1 MIVKKN
7 YSVLYVPGINERAMK
22 KASSL
27 RSDAIIFDLEDS
39 VSSELK
45 DRARTLVR
53 KSLSEYDYGERLIV
67 IRINRLDTPWGE
79 DDIKSMVGIHIDAL
93 CVPKVES
100 AEELE
105 FVRSALE
112 IEFKL
117 KIPIWAMI
125 ETPKG
130 VLDIV
135 DIASVQGLEA
145 IVMGTTDLSH
155 ELGLE
160 NRPGGKRSGLHY
172 SLSQCVLAAKS
183 VGIKIFD
190 GVFLDLTDIEGF
202 KAECEEAK
210 DLGFDGKTL
219 IHPSQV
225 EIANDIFGASIE
237 DIERAR
243 RIILAWEEAT
253 AEGKAV
259 AVVDDQLIESMHVEE
274 AKRLV
279 ELHS

>member
-135 DIASVQGLEA
+135 DIASVRGLEA

-202 KAECEEAK
+202 KAQCEETK

>member
-1 MIVKKN
+1 MGKT
-7 YSVLYVPGINERAMK
+7 R
-22 KASSL
+22 
-27 RSDAIIFDLEDS
+27 IIAETGAGQHGVATATVAARQGLEC
-39 VSSELK
+39 VI
-45 DRARTLVR
+45 
-53 KSLSEYDYGERLIV
+53 YMGE
-67 IRINRLDTPWGE
+67 E
-79 DDIKSMVGIHIDAL
+79 DIKSMVGTHIDAL

-112 IEFKL
+112 IQFKL

-135 DIASVQGLEA
+135 DIISVRGLEA

-160 NRPGGKRSGLHY
+160 NRSGGKRSGLQY

-190 GVFLDLTDIEGF
+190 GVFLDLTDLEGF

-225 EIANDIFGASIE
+225 EIANDIFGTSIE
-237 DIERAR
+237 DIKRAR
-243 RIILAWEEAT
+243 KIILAWEEAT

-274 AKRLV
+274 AKQLV

>member
-1 MIVKKN
+1 MIHKKY
-7 YSVLYVPGINERAMK
+7 YSVLYVPGVNERAMK
-22 KASSL
+22 KASSFP
-27 RSDAIIFDLEDS
+27 SDAIIFDLEDS
-39 VSSELK
+39 VSPEQK

-53 KSLSEYDYGERLIV
+53 KSLSECDYGERSV
-67 IRINRLDTPWGE
+67 VVRINRLDTEWGE
-79 DDIKSMVGIHIDAL
+79 DDIKSMVGANIDAL

-100 AEELE
+100 AKELE
-105 FVRSALE
+105 FIRSALE
-112 IEFKL
+112 IQFKL
-117 KIPIWAMI
+117 KMPIWAMI

-135 DIASVQGLEA
+135 DITSVRGLEA

-155 ELGLE
+155 ELGLK
-160 NRPGGKRSGLHY
+160 NRSGGKRSGLHF

-183 VGIKIFD
+183 AGIKIFD
-190 GVFLDLTDIEGF
+190 GVCLDLTDIEGF
-202 KAECEEAK
+202 KAQCEEAK
-210 DLGFDGKTL
+210 ELGFDGKTL

-225 EIANDIFGASIE
+225 EIANDLFGPSLE

-253 AEGKAV
+253 AMGKAV

-274 AKRLV
+274 AKQLV

>member
-93 CVPKVES
+93 CVSKVES

-135 DIASVQGLEA
+135 DIASVRGLEA

-202 KAECEEAK
+202 KAECEVAK

>member
-135 DIASVQGLEA
+135 DIASVRGLEA

>member
-1 MIVKKN
+1 MILKKN
-7 YSVLYVPGINERAMK
+7 YSVLYVPGVNERAMK

-27 RSDAIIFDLEDS
+27 GSDVIIFDLEDS
-39 VSSELK
+39 VSSEMK

-79 DDIKSMVGIHIDAL
+79 DDIKSMVGTHIDAI

-112 IEFKL
+112 IQFKL

-135 DIASVQGLEA
+135 DITSVRGLEA
-145 IVMGTTDLSH
+145 IVMGTTDLCH

-160 NRPGGKRSGLHY
+160 NRSGGKRSGLHY
-172 SLSQCVLAAKS
+172 SLSQCVLVAKS

-190 GVFLDLTDIEGF
+190 GVFLDLTDFEGF
-202 KAECEEAK
+202 QAQCEEAK

-219 IHPSQV
+219 IHPSQI
-225 EIANDIFGASIE
+225 EIANDIFGTSIE

-243 RIILAWEEAT
+243 KIILAWEEAT
-253 AEGKAV
+253 AEGKSV
-259 AVVDDQLIESMHVEE
+259 AVVDDQLIELMHVEE
-274 AKRLV
+274 AKQLV

>member
-1 MIVKKN
+1 MIHKKY
-7 YSVLYVPGINERAMK
+7 YSVLYVPGVNERAMK
-22 KASSL
+22 KASSFP
-27 RSDAIIFDLEDS
+27 SDAIIFDLEDS
-39 VSSELK
+39 VSPEQK

-53 KSLSEYDYGERLIV
+53 KSLSECDYGERSV
-67 IRINRLDTPWGE
+67 VVRINRLDTEWGE
-79 DDIKSMVGIHIDAL
+79 DDIKSMVGANIDAL

-100 AEELE
+100 AKELE
-105 FVRSALE
+105 SIRSVLE
-112 IEFKL
+112 IQGTL
-117 KIPIWAMI
+117 KMPIWAMI

-135 DIASVQGLEA
+135 DITSVRGLEA
-145 IVMGTTDLSH
+145 IVMGTTDLSY
-155 ELGLE
+155 ELGLK
-160 NRPGGKRSGLHY
+160 NRSGGKRSGLHF

-190 GVFLDLTDIEGF
+190 GVCLDLTDIEGF
-202 KAECEEAK
+202 KAQCEEAK
-210 DLGFDGKTL
+210 ELGFDGKTL

-225 EIANDIFGASIE
+225 EIANDLFGPSLE

-243 RIILAWEEAT
+243 SIILAWEEAT
-253 AEGKAV
+253 AMGKAV

-274 AKRLV
+274 AKQLV

>member
-1 MIVKKN
+1 MIDKKN
-7 YSVLYVPGINERAMK
+7 YSVLYVPGVNERAMK

-79 DDIKSMVGIHIDAL
+79 DDIKSMVGTHIDAL

-105 FVRSALE
+105 FVRSASE
-112 IEFKL
+112 IQFKL

-135 DIASVQGLEA
+135 DIASVRGLEA

-202 KAECEEAK
+202 KAECEVAK

-274 AKRLV
+274 AKQLV
-279 ELHS
+279 ESHS

>member
-39 VSSELK
+39 VSSEFK

-67 IRINRLDTPWGE
+67 IRISRLDTPWGE

-135 DIASVQGLEA
+135 DIASVRGLEA

-202 KAECEEAK
+202 KAECEVAK

>member
-7 YSVLYVPGINERAMK
+7 YSVLYVPGVNERAMK

-79 DDIKSMVGIHIDAL
+79 DDIKSMVGTHIDAL

-135 DIASVQGLEA
+135 DIASVRGLEA

-202 KAECEEAK
+202 KAQCEEAK

-225 EIANDIFGASIE
+225 QIANDIFGTSIE

>member
-105 FVRSALE
+105 FVRSVLE

-135 DIASVQGLEA
+135 DIASVRGLEA

-202 KAECEEAK
+202 KAQCEEAK

>member
-1 MIVKKN
+1 MIDKKN
-7 YSVLYVPGINERAMK
+7 YSVLYVPGVNERAMK

-79 DDIKSMVGIHIDAL
+79 DDIKSMVGTHIDAL

-135 DIASVQGLEA
+135 DITSVRGLEA
-145 IVMGTTDLSH
+145 IVMGTTDLCH

-160 NRPGGKRSGLHY
+160 NRSRGKRPGLHY

-190 GVFLDLTDIEGF
+190 GVFLDLTDLDGF
-202 KAECEEAK
+202 KAQCEEAK

-219 IHPSQV
+219 IHSSQV
-225 EIANDIFGASIE
+225 QIANDIFGTSIE

-243 RIILAWEEAT
+243 RIILA
-253 AEGKAV
+253 
-259 AVVDDQLIESMHVEE
+259 
-274 AKRLV
+274 
-279 ELHS
+279 

>member
-135 DIASVQGLEA
+135 DIASVRGLEA

-202 KAECEEAK
+202 KAQCEEAK

>member
-135 DIASVQGLEA
+135 DIASVRGLEA

-202 KAECEEAK
+202 KAECEVAK